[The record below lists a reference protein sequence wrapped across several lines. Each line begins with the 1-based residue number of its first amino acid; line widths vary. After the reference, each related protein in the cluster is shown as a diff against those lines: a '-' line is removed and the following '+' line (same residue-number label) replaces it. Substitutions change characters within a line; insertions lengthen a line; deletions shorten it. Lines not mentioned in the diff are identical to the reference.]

1 MLPRSGDII
10 VDALSKER
18 LMIVGDILRNYW
30 IVDWAESAVGC
41 YIVAKMCRLLCY
53 WKPDN

>member
-41 YIVAKMCRLLCY
+41 YIVAKICRLLCY